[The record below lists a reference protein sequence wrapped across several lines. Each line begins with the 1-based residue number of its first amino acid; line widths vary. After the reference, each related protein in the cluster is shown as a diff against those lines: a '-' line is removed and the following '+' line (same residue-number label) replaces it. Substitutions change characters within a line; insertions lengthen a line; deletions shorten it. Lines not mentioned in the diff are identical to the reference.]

1 MSTGIGGGE
10 EAQSNPRHA
19 PPPTPAQ
26 TMADDTE
33 KPAGD
38 FLDQSD
44 VDGLLAPAAAAG
56 VAAGGVVTAAAVA
69 TAPAPSVMRYDFRN
83 PSFLS
88 EAELRRLRQIH
99 EEFARYLGARLSL
112 YLRMEFGLKLAR
124 LATSTYAQ
132 FTDALPNPT
141 HISLFKVEPLVGVGI
156 LDLNPRLAL
165 TIADRLLG
173 GRGSGVKADRPLTE
187 IEVALVED
195 VIGILLEEWCGQWK
209 SEQEFRPGVI
219 GHEST
224 GRFLQTA
231 PRDAFMLTLELE
243 CKFGDCAEQMR
254 IGVPYYMIE
263 PLVKKLQTRRQKD
276 AAAAPSARRAE
287 WQASYDRI
295 TVPVRAEW
303 DAFELSLREVMQLRV
318 GDVIEMQPTVCAE
331 TRLLLNG
338 SPKFVGTVGLDT
350 DRVAVQLTRKI
361 PSEENFHAQPDGR
374 KVS

>member
-1 MSTGIGGGE
+1 
-10 EAQSNPRHA
+10 
-19 PPPTPAQ
+19 
-26 TMADDTE
+26 MADEAE
-33 KPAGD
+33 KPAD
-38 FLDQSD
+38 DVLDQAD
-44 VDGLLAPAAAAG
+44 IDRLLTPTGEAGAAM
-56 VAAGGVVTAAAVA
+56 GGVVPAAAVA
-69 TAPAPSVMRYDFRN
+69 TAPTPGVTRYDFRN
-83 PSFLS
+83 PSFLA

-99 EEFARYLGARLSL
+99 DEFARYLGARLSL

-124 LATSTYAQ
+124 LATSTYSQ
-132 FTDALPNPT
+132 FTDALPCPT
-141 HISLFKVEPLVGVGI
+141 HLSLFKVEPLVGVGI
-156 LDLNPRLAL
+156 LALEPRLAL

-173 GRGSGVKADRPLTE
+173 GRGSAVKADRPLTE

-209 SEQEFRPGVI
+209 SEQEFRPVII

-231 PRDAFMLTLELE
+231 PRDAFMLALELE
-243 CKFGDCAEQMR
+243 CTFGDCVEQMR

-263 PLVKKLQTRRQKD
+263 PLVKKLQLRRQKD
-276 AAAAPSARRAE
+276 AANAPAARRAE

-303 DAFELSLREVMQLRV
+303 EAFELTLREVMQLRI
-318 GDVIEMQPTVCAE
+318 GDVIEMQPSVCAE

-350 DRVAVQLTRKI
+350 DRVAVQLTRKL